1 MIHKYL
7 IIWLK
12 WLAGFLLHDRR
23 SATHDKWQLRLHG
36 WSAINWLLFVA
47 LKHFSTDALRGKH
60 AMQMLDNEVPDKAS
74 SAASGVAVPLRE
86 FNLLRWFSVISLLII
101 ASVAGGLGYVSTRF
115 VVRDSVERDAMLTA
129 QFIQAMA
136 QAEVRHSQLPPG
148 TTMGELLDPRLDQQH
163 LQFTPALAESTRV
176 EFLDHVEH
184 LPDTLLANVYA
195 RDRTIVWSTNR
206 ELIGKRIEADGDL
219 DRAFRSRKAV
229 SASYHQAEDDREEQ
243 KFQRE
248 PRYLFIEN
256 YIPLFDSQ
264 GEQVLAMVEI
274 YKEPQDLVRRIQ
286 RGYVLIWAS
295 TLVGGALVYFGLFWI
310 VRRAAQLL
318 HQQQDRLVA
327 SETYVALGEMSSAVA
342 HSLRNP
348 LANIRSSAELAQEIA
363 NPAAQKNITDIISQ
377 VDRMSRWVRDLLVS
391 LRPTSD
397 DAEAVDLVTAI
408 EDTHLAFT
416 QQIERNGVRFC
427 YEGPGSQWVASQP
440 LQLTQILNT
449 LFSNALEA
457 MPDGGML
464 RAQVNVQDGQRAE
477 FVLSDTGKGMS
488 QQQERMV
495 FKPFYTTKQGGLGVG
510 LALVKRIME
519 RFGGSVSLSSREEE
533 GTRVSLTFNIAAGG
547 DHGAQ
552 HPGSRG

>member
-1 MIHKYL
+1 MQTL
-7 IIWLK
+7 E
-12 WLAGFLLHDRR
+12 HD
-23 SATHDKWQLRLHG
+23 
-36 WSAINWLLFVA
+36 
-47 LKHFSTDALRGKH
+47 
-60 AMQMLDNEVPDKAS
+60 VPDKAS
-74 SAASGVAVPLRE
+74 LPSSGLAAPLRE
-86 FNLLRWFSVISLLII
+86 FNLLRWFSLISLLII

-148 TTMGELLDPRLDQQH
+148 TTMGELLDPRLDSQH
-163 LQFTPALAESTRV
+163 LQVSPALARSTRT

-195 RDRTIVWSTNR
+195 RDRTIVWSTNPQ
-206 ELIGKRIEADGDL
+206 LIGKRISADGDL
-219 DRAFRSRKAV
+219 DHAFRSRKAV

-243 KFQRE
+243 KFLRE

-264 GEQVLAMVEI
+264 GEQVLSMVEI

-286 RGYVLIWAS
+286 RGYVLIWVS
-295 TLVGGALVYFGLFWI
+295 TLLGGALIYFGLFWI
-310 VRRAAQLL
+310 VRRAALLL
-318 HQQQDRLVA
+318 HHQQDRLVA

-348 LANIRSSAELAQEIA
+348 LANIRSSAELAQDIA
-363 NPAAQKNITDIISQ
+363 SEPARKNINDIISQ

-391 LRPTSD
+391 LRPASD
-397 DAEAVDLVTAI
+397 EVEAVDLVAAV
-408 EDTHLAFT
+408 EDTRLAFA
-416 QQIERNGVRFC
+416 QQIERHGVQFSFA
-427 YEGPGSQWVASQP
+427 GPALQWVASQP
-440 LQLTQILNT
+440 LQLTQILNS
-449 LFSNALEA
+449 LFANALEA
-457 MPDGGML
+457 MPQGGHL
-464 RAQVNVQDGQRAE
+464 RAEVRRLEGQR
-477 FVLSDTGKGMS
+477 VQLLLSDTGKGMS

-495 FKPFYTTKQGGLGVG
+495 FKPFFTTKQGGLGVG

-519 RFGGSVSLSSREEE
+519 RFGGSVSLHSREEE
-533 GTRVSLTFNIAAGG
+533 GTRVSLIFNIAAGG

-552 HPGSRG
+552 HSGGRG

>member
-1 MIHKYL
+1 
-7 IIWLK
+7 
-12 WLAGFLLHDRR
+12 
-23 SATHDKWQLRLHG
+23 
-36 WSAINWLLFVA
+36 
-47 LKHFSTDALRGKH
+47 
-60 AMQMLDNEVPDKAS
+60 MQMLDEKPPAS
-74 SAASGVAVPLRE
+74 SSGLAIPLRE

-101 ASVAGGLGYVSTRF
+101 TSVAVSLGYVSTRF

-129 QFIQAMA
+129 QFIQSMA
-136 QAEVRHSQLPPG
+136 LAEVRHSQLPPG

-163 LQFTPALAESTRV
+163 LQVTPALAESTRV

-184 LPDTLLANVYA
+184 LPDSLLANVYA
-195 RDRTIVWSTNR
+195 RDRTIVWSTNPA
-206 ELIGKRIEADGDL
+206 LIGMRIDSDGDL
-219 DRAFRSRKAV
+219 NRAFRSRKAV
-229 SASYHQAEDDREEQ
+229 SASYHKAEEDREEQ
-243 KFQRE
+243 KFLRE
-248 PRYLFIEN
+248 PNYLFIEN

-264 GEQVLAMVEI
+264 GEQVMAMVEI

-286 RGYVLIWAS
+286 RGYVLIWTS
-295 TLVGGALVYFGLFWI
+295 TLVGGALIYFGLFWI
-310 VRRAAQLL
+310 VRRAAHMLQ
-318 HQQQDRLVA
+318 QQQDRLVA

-348 LANIRSSAELAQEIA
+348 LANIRSSAELAQDIA
-363 NPAAQKNITDIISQ
+363 SPLAQKNITDIITQ
-377 VDRMSRWVRDLLVS
+377 VDRMSRWVRELLVS

-397 DAEAVDLVTAI
+397 AAEAVDLVAAI
-408 EDTHLAFT
+408 EDTHLAFA

-427 YEGPGSQWVASQP
+427 FEGPQAQWVASQP
-440 LQLTQILNT
+440 LQLTQILNS
-449 LFSNALEA
+449 LFSNAVEA
-457 MPDGGML
+457 MPSGGVL
-464 RAQVNVQDGQRAE
+464 HAQVCALDGERVQLL
-477 FVLSDTGKGMS
+477 LSDTGKGMS

-552 HPGSRG
+552 HPGS

>member
-1 MIHKYL
+1 MQTL
-7 IIWLK
+7 ENN
-12 WLAGFLLHDRR
+12 APDT
-23 SATHDKWQLRLHG
+23 S
-36 WSAINWLLFVA
+36 
-47 LKHFSTDALRGKH
+47 STPCSEL
-60 AMQMLDNEVPDKAS
+60 
-74 SAASGVAVPLRE
+74 AVPPRE
-86 FNLLRWFSVISLLII
+86 FNLLRWFSLISLLII
-101 ASVAGGLGYVSTRF
+101 TAVAGSLGYVSTRF

-148 TTMGELLDPRLDQQH
+148 TTMGELLDPRLDDQH
-163 LQFTPALAESTRV
+163 LQVPAALAKSTRE

-195 RDRTIVWSTNR
+195 RDRTIVWSTNPQ
-206 ELIGKRIEADGDL
+206 LIGKRIEVDSDL
-219 DRAFRSRKAV
+219 DHAFRSRKPV
-229 SASYHQAEDDREEQ
+229 SASYHKAEEDREEQ

-248 PRYLFIEN
+248 PQYLFIEN

-264 GEQVLAMVEI
+264 GEQVLSMVEI
-274 YKEPQDLVRRIQ
+274 YKEPVDLIRRIQ

-295 TLVGGALVYFGLFWI
+295 TLVGGALIYFGLFWI
-310 VRRAAQLL
+310 VRRAAGMLH
-318 HQQQDRLVA
+318 HQQERLVA

-363 NPAAQKNITDIISQ
+363 NEPARKNIADIISQ

-397 DAEAVDLVTAI
+397 EAEPVDLVAAI
-408 EDTHLAFT
+408 EDTRLAFA
-416 QQIERNGVRFC
+416 QQIERNGVQFS
-427 YEGPGSQWVASQP
+427 YEGAAQYWVASQS
-440 LQLTQILNT
+440 LQLTQILNS
-449 LFSNALEA
+449 LFANAVEA
-457 MPDGGML
+457 MPKGGRL
-464 RAQVNVQDGQRAE
+464 SAQLSELEGQQVQLL
-477 FVLSDTGKGMS
+477 LSDTGKGMS

-495 FKPFYTTKQGGLGVG
+495 FKPFFTTKQGGLGVG
-510 LALVKRIME
+510 LVLVKRIME

-533 GTRVSLTFNIAAGG
+533 GTRVCLIFNIAVGEH
-547 DHGAQ
+547 HGAQ

>member
-1 MIHKYL
+1 
-7 IIWLK
+7 
-12 WLAGFLLHDRR
+12 
-23 SATHDKWQLRLHG
+23 
-36 WSAINWLLFVA
+36 
-47 LKHFSTDALRGKH
+47 
-60 AMQMLDNEVPDKAS
+60 MQMLEEEVPVKPAALPGS
-74 SAASGVAVPLRE
+74 SGLAAPLRE
-86 FNLLRWFSVISLLII
+86 FNLLRWFSVISLMII

-129 QFIQAMA
+129 QFIQSMA
-136 QAEVRHSQLPPG
+136 LAEVRHSQLPPG
-148 TTMGELLDPRLDQQH
+148 TTMGELLNPRLDEQH
-163 LQFTPALAESTRV
+163 LQVSPALAESTRV

-184 LPDTLLANVYA
+184 LPDILLANAYA
-195 RDRTIVWSTNR
+195 RDRTIVWSTNP

-219 DRAFRSRKAV
+219 NRAFRSRKAV
-229 SASYHQAEDDREEQ
+229 SASYHKAADDREEQ
-243 KFQRE
+243 KFLRE
-248 PRYLFIEN
+248 PNYLFIEN

-264 GEQVLAMVEI
+264 GEQVMAMVEI

-295 TLVGGALVYFGLFWI
+295 TLVGGALIYFGLFWI
-310 VRRAAQLL
+310 VRRAAYMLQ
-318 HQQQDRLVA
+318 QQQDRLVA

-348 LANIRSSAELAQEIA
+348 LANIRSSAELAEGIA
-363 NPAAQKNITDIISQ
+363 SPQAQKNINDIITQ
-377 VDRMSRWVRDLLVS
+377 VDRMSRWVRELLVS

-397 DAEAVDLVTAI
+397 SAEAVDLVAAI
-408 EDTHLAFT
+408 EDTHLAFA
-416 QQIERNGVRFC
+416 QQIERNGVRFSF
-427 YEGPGSQWVASQP
+427 EGPQAQWVASQP
-440 LQLTQILNT
+440 LQLTQILNS

-457 MPDGGML
+457 MPKGGVLHAQVCALDGE
-464 RAQVNVQDGQRAE
+464 RAQLL
-477 FVLSDTGKGMS
+477 LSDTGKGMS
-488 QQQERMV
+488 QLQERMV

-552 HPGSRG
+552 HPGS